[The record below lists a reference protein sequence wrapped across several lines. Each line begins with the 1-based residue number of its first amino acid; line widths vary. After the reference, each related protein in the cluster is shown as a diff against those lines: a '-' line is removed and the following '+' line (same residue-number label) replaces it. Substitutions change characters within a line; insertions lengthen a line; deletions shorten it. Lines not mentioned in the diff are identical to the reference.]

1 MVRICLTLIKEG
13 RSNRMDISAA
23 HGSFEQGWG
32 LGSRVDHPSFHP
44 RPFRPAWWAAGPNL
58 QTLAAR
64 LLRSSEG
71 PEYRRE
77 RLTTPDDDFLDLD
90 WGPEPSANSPIVLV
104 LHGLEGSATR
114 SYVRNVC
121 RELLLSGIQPA
132 ALNFRGCSGEANR
145 ALHYYHSGKTDDPA
159 FVLSLLRER
168 YPQRRIGALGFS
180 LGGNVLLKMMGERQ
194 KGGRE
199 LLDAAAVM
207 SVPYDLAAGCK
218 LLEQSPMGHM
228 YAGYFLRSLRNKL
241 RMKEPRLSQEVD
253 LASAL
258 TSQTIWEFDDRLT
271 APLNGF
277 SDAAD
282 YYQKSSSAQYLS
294 GIDVPTLLL
303 HAADDPFLPPNSIPS
318 SQASRNPSIALVLQ
332 PSGGHV
338 GFLQGT
344 LRRPSF
350 WGDTEAVR
358 FLTEVLTSPLDRR

>member
-1 MVRICLTLIKEG
+1 MVRIRLKLLREG
-13 RSNRMDISAA
+13 LSNRMDIHGA
-23 HGSFEQGWG
+23 HGAFEQGPG
-32 LGSRVDHPSFHP
+32 LVPGVDDLSYHPK
-44 RPFRPAWWAAGPNL
+44 PFRPAWWAAGPNL

-64 LLRSSEG
+64 LLRSSQG

-77 RLTTPDDDFLDLD
+77 RLATPDDDFLDLD
-90 WGPEPSANSPIVLV
+90 WGPATSPDSPIVLV
-104 LHGLEGSATR
+104 LHGLEGSTSR

-121 RELLLSGIQPA
+121 RELLFLGIQPA

-180 LGGNVLLKMMGERQ
+180 LGGNVLLKMMGECQ
-194 KGGRE
+194 KGGTD

-218 LLEQSPMGHM
+218 LLEESPMGQM
-228 YAGYFLRSLRNKL
+228 YAGYFLRSLRRKL
-241 RMKEPRLSQEVD
+241 RMKEPRLSRKID

-258 TSQTIWEFDDRLT
+258 TSQTIWEFDDQLT

-282 YYQKSSSAQYLS
+282 YYKKSSSAQYLR

-303 HAADDPFLPPNSIPS
+303 HAADDPFLPPESVPS
-318 SQASRNPSIALVLQ
+318 SQASMNPSISLVLQ
-332 PSGGHV
+332 ETGGHV
-338 GFLQGT
+338 GFLEGT
-344 LRRPSF
+344 PRKPSF
-350 WGDTEAVR
+350 WGDKEAVR
-358 FLTEVLTSPLDRR
+358 FLNKVLTKSAS